1 MLIAIELCHA
11 IKLIGTIHVP
21 CHAIKFSGKE
31 KSIFHLTGLATGLL
45 QPMNTAIYEQPE
57 GWEHLQQWFDR
68 TDDPLRPWNVSAISR
83 HVQLPQAV
91 VRALLKGP
99 KGSDGMSRTAFTV
112 ARLRMFQRMFRRY
125 HYRVSIQEKIESDN
139 CRAQLLPPGPLLTPY
154 AYSGNLSLAKP

>member
-1 MLIAIELCHA
+1 
-11 IKLIGTIHVP
+11 
-21 CHAIKFSGKE
+21 
-31 KSIFHLTGLATGLL
+31 
-45 QPMNTAIYEQPE
+45 MNTAIYEQPE

-112 ARLRMFQRMFRRY
+112 TRLRLFQRMFRRY
-125 HYRVSIQEKIESDN
+125 GYRVTIEEKIDSEN
-139 CRAQLLPPGPLLTPY
+139 CRAQLMPTGLLPAPY
-154 AYSGNLSLAKP
+154 AYSGSLKLARP